1 MIAKQYTLPLPADYD
16 MGIIRHRVATRGAP
30 FDDFPGLLLKA
41 FLIREKGK
49 HGGPGNAYA
58 PFYVW
63 RETDGLWDF
72 VAGPGF
78 RGIVDDFGRPSI
90 RYWIAMDVATRTA
103 IDRTRVRAARI
114 EESPVAVRTDLVA
127 LRRDETAA
135 NQAAID
141 DPTVA
146 ARVVAIDP
154 DAWRLVRFTLWS
166 CAQDA
171 LPDADGTFEVLH
183 LSAPGL

>member
-16 MGIIRHRVATRGAP
+16 MGIIRHRVATRGAA

-49 HGGPGNAYA
+49 HGGLGHAYA

-63 RETDGLWDF
+63 RDTDGLWDF

-90 RYWIAMDVATRTA
+90 RHWIAMDVAMRTGV
-103 IDRTRVRAARI
+103 DRTRVRAARL
-114 EESPVAVRTDLVA
+114 EESGIDVGTDLA
-127 LRRDETAA
+127 DLRRDETVANRAA
-135 NQAAID
+135 LD
-141 DPTVA
+141 DPSVV

-154 DAWRLVRFTLWS
+154 DAWRLVRFTLWA
-166 CAQDA
+166 CMQDA
-171 LPDADGTFEVLH
+171 LPDAEGSFEVLH